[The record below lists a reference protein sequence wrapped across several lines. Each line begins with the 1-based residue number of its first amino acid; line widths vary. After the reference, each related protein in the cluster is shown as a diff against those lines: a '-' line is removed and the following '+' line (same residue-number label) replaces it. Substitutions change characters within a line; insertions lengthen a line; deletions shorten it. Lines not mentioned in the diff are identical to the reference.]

1 MKKADARERF
11 FEREMQIRTAGRDA
25 ASEDAHRLPYEPTP
39 YAVLEKLADSGWIG
53 PDNLLVDMGCGKGR
67 VSLFLSRVTGCRS
80 IGVDFNPDM
89 IAAAEE
95 NLASVKG
102 SVRVSFAV
110 GDAERYDPPADAD
123 RFYFFNPFSA
133 EILRSALARIAGSW
147 YGAPRRI
154 LLFFYYPSDEYI
166 DLLNGSGA
174 LIPAGAIDC
183 SDLFPGDRRETIL
196 CFELPG

>member
-1 MKKADARERF
+1 MKRADERERF
-11 FEREMQIRTAGRDA
+11 WERELQIRTAGRDA

-39 YAVLEKLADSGWIG
+39 YAVLEKLAADGRIG
-53 PDNLLVDMGCGKGR
+53 RDNLLVDMGCGKGR

-80 IGVDFNPDM
+80 VGLDFNPAF
-89 IAAAEE
+89 IAEAEE

-110 GDAERYDPPADAD
+110 GDAERYEPPADAD

-154 LLFFYYPSDEYI
+154 LLFFYYPSDDYLRI
-166 DLLNGSGA
+166 LFDDDA
-174 LIPAGAIDC
+174 LIPAGEIDC